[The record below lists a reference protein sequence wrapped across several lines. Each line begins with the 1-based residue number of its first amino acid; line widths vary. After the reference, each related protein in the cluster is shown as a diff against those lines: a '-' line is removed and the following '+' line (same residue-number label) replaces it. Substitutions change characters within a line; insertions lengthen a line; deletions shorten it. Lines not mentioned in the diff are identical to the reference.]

1 MMEFLA
7 TFWPDYTLRMVM
19 SGTML
24 LGMTSGV
31 LGTFALLRRQSLLGD
46 AISHAALP
54 GIALMFLATHTKN
67 PAILLSGGALS
78 GGVGTLLI
86 LLVTHKTT
94 IKKDAILG
102 IVLSVF
108 FGFGLVLLTLI
119 QKLPIANQAVLN
131 KFLFGNASTL
141 LSEDIALIAG
151 VSCVLLLLVGIFWK
165 EFSLLAFDAP
175 FAQTLGY
182 RTTYIEILLTFLI
195 VITIVI
201 GLQTVGVVLMSSMLI
216 APAAAARQWTT
227 RLSSM
232 VILAGFFGA
241 LCGMSGAVVSSM
253 YNRLPTGPTIVVIAS
268 ILVVVSLLFAPNRG
282 IISSKLKKL
291 FI

>member
-67 PAILLSGGALS
+67 PAILLLGGALS

>member
-7 TFWPDYTLRMVM
+7 MFWPDYTLRMVM

-24 LGMTSGV
+24 LGMTSGA

-141 LSEDIALIAG
+141 LFEDIALIAG

-182 RTTYIEILLTFLI
+182 RTAYIEILLTFLI

-241 LCGMSGAVVSSM
+241 LCGMSGAIVSSM

-268 ILVVVSLLFAPNRG
+268 MLVVVSLLFAPNRG